1 MTRPPIDP
9 KIATVRRLR
18 TLSRVLDS
26 AITIPGTNYS
36 FGLDPIL
43 GLLPAGGDIAGA
55 ALSAYIVFVAAQ
67 MGVSRESLLQMVYN
81 ILLETLVG
89 TVPVLGDLF
98 DAAWKANIKNMELLE
113 AHLEMP
119 QTHKKADKTFVFL
132 LLAGLAIAVLA
143 IVAFGIWILSAI
155 VSALLS

>member
-1 MTRPPIDP
+1 MTRPIDP
-9 KIATVRRLR
+9 KIATLRRLR

-36 FGLDPIL
+36 FGLDPLL

-55 ALSAYIVFVAAQ
+55 ALSAYIVFAAAQ
-67 MGVSRESLLQMVYN
+67 MGVPRESLVQMVYN

-113 AHLEMP
+113 AHLDAP
-119 QTHKKADKTFVFL
+119 GSHKKADKTFVIL
-132 LLAGLAIAVLA
+132 LLAGLAIAVIG
-143 IVAFGIWILSAI
+143 IVAFGVWILSLI
-155 VSALLS
+155 IGALLR